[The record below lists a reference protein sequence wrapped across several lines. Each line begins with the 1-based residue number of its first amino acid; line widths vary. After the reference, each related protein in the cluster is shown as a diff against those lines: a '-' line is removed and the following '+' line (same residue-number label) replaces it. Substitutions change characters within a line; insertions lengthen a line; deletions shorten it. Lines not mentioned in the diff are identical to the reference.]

1 MEELGNIF
9 RNLGKSYTAPEQ
21 KIEPKEDYDK
31 KLNDIQAELYG
42 TIDALLARVRA
53 LEQQVAE
60 LTVELKDKPDGNFT
74 NIFDII
80 PPEELLGR
88 APKPIEPLE
97 ADEVTSI
104 KGFVAPVPQNRVER
118 AEALTAEIQEVDL
131 PEDEESDL
139 VKPDFDDATLDM
151 YDILD
156 DDDPNHLDASEI
168 ITYIESYGG
177 ILNQEMKKKEVMRD
191 DISDKDRKEVYLLLE
206 KCGVK
211 TYKANK
217 FRTFFYFGT
226 EEEGKEKYEAYMS
239 SK

>member
-60 LTVELKDKPDGNFT
+60 LTVELKDKPDGDFT

-118 AEALTAEIQEVDL
+118 AEALTGEIQEVDL
-131 PEDEESDL
+131 PTEEDEDL
-139 VKPDFDDATLDM
+139 
-151 YDILD
+151 DILDILDD

>member
-60 LTVELKDKPDGNFT
+60 LSVELRDKPDGDFT

-118 AEALTAEIQEVDL
+118 AEALTGEIQEVDL
-131 PEDEESDL
+131 PTEEDEDL
-139 VKPDFDDATLDM
+139 
-151 YDILD
+151 DILD
-156 DDDPNHLDASEI
+156 ILDNDDDPNHLDASEI

>member
-60 LTVELKDKPDGNFT
+60 LSVELRDKPDGDFT

-118 AEALTAEIQEVDL
+118 VEALTGEIQEVDL
-131 PEDEESDL
+131 PTEEDEDL
-139 VKPDFDDATLDM
+139 
-151 YDILD
+151 DILDILDD

>member
-60 LTVELKDKPDGNFT
+60 LSVELRDKPDGDFT

-118 AEALTAEIQEVDL
+118 AEALTGEIQEVDL
-131 PEDEESDL
+131 PTEEDEDL
-139 VKPDFDDATLDM
+139 
-151 YDILD
+151 DILDILDD

>member
-60 LTVELKDKPDGNFT
+60 LTVELRDKPDGDFT

-97 ADEVTSI
+97 ADEVTSV

-118 AEALTAEIQEVDL
+118 AEALTGEIQEVDL
-131 PEDEESDL
+131 PTEEDEDL
-139 VKPDFDDATLDM
+139 
-151 YDILD
+151 DILDILDD

-191 DISDKDRKEVYLLLE
+191 DISDKDRKEVYSLLE

>member
-60 LTVELKDKPDGNFT
+60 LTVELRDKPDGEFT

-118 AEALTAEIQEVDL
+118 AEALTGEIQEVDL
-131 PEDEESDL
+131 PTEEDEDL
-139 VKPDFDDATLDM
+139 
-151 YDILD
+151 DILDILDD

>member
-60 LTVELKDKPDGNFT
+60 LTVELRDKPDGDFT

-118 AEALTAEIQEVDL
+118 AEALTGEIQEVDL
-131 PEDEESDL
+131 PTEEDEDL
-139 VKPDFDDATLDM
+139 
-151 YDILD
+151 DILDILDD

-191 DISDKDRKEVYLLLE
+191 DISDKDRKEVYSLLE

-239 SK
+239 NK